1 MTSRTSELD
10 TDEPTNKLQHF
21 LDSLVEDKSTT
32 QAYEASASSS
42 SASSSTVMAFL
53 RFLPA
58 RTAPS
63 LCFMSSPPLFLHCT
77 APATLTEAQLTAS
90 SKPTS
95 QYNCNFPP
103 GASSADIS
111 DHWSFYLLLLS
122 GRHSPLSRLYRH
134 SCNCSLSIM
143 YPRNSSTIARVMHPM
158 QQTRC
163 QVSVQTVHM
172 LLIVLCMLQRITDV
186 MHVRGRMQF
195 TQALL
200 SSNREV
206 DRRASPF

>member
-1 MTSRTSELD
+1 VSWTRTNPS
-10 TDEPTNKLQHF
+10 TNY
-21 LDSLVEDKSTT
+21 TT
-32 QAYEASASSS
+32 TLTHLSKTHRLRRLMRLPPRALPLALL
-42 SASSSTVMAFL
+42 MAFL
-53 RFLPA
+53 RFLST

-63 LCFMSSPPLFLHCT
+63 LCVMSSPPLFLYCT
-77 APATLTEAQLTAS
+77 APAILTEAQATAS
-90 SKPTS
+90 FQPTS
-95 QYNCNFPP
+95 QYNWNLSL
-103 GASSADIS
+103 GASSTDNS

-122 GRHSPLSRLYRH
+122 GRDSPLSRLCRH

-143 YPRNSSTIARVMHPM
+143 YQRNSSTIARVMHPM
-158 QQTRC
+158 QQSRC
-163 QVSVQTVHM
+163 QVSAQTVHM
-172 LLIVLCMLQRITDV
+172 LIIVLCMLQRITDV